1 MAAPESERS
10 IPAETSLHKSLHS
23 SISSRRRTA
32 FTENATLLENNDE
45 EERLALRR
53 EINIST
59 APTENASTS
68 NKRRSL
74 GLSFLAHMSAPEIT
88 DRISECIKLSTE
100 NKINTKNAFNLE
112 MIDFMTYMIK
122 KQDVNMSNLQ
132 VASTSLDVST
142 KIYGFRVDG
151 IHMELMKMAG
161 GADKQD
167 NETPINAH
175 QDDPDSIQ
183 ENLINNLNKQKKK
196 KQSRNKLK
204 IICTVNS
211 LKGSVEIMKP
221 LSWMIE
227 DGDSQTTDA
236 LNQVILPNHANSKF
250 YLHPYNDV
258 IVDKVEHEAQNMQ
271 CTKVSIPKI
280 EDFCRFEIC
289 PTLANFNF
297 NEWTYNNE
305 ATKDEEEENEKI
317 RSQENNENEF
327 RFDLDASVP
336 SEDEAN
342 DVDEYLEPQQPVE
355 KIVDLCK
362 VVTNTVASKISEYS
376 FIQKSNIIH
385 WAGPSYWKA
394 NNLRRFLGTSK
405 IVEECH
411 QKPVRKRKEL
421 EISYSDELQE
431 AIMAKFVQSKAT
443 SYKSQTALKTEEEN
457 ITLPRDMHYNIAST
471 VKLYLHE
478 LVTVNLESS
487 DQLHETNVSDD
498 IENYNYNNE
507 NDISNH
513 CPNVPNDNYGANE
526 NNDNEVDFIFEDDEH
541 GTHPVLAGDNLV
553 AAPKLTNKISIAYST
568 RAKKVDMR
576 QLKKS
581 IWKGLISN
589 DNRENIN
596 IQNAVQH
603 ETENKMNESKRFS
616 EVYKIL
622 PATLTKTNIEAL
634 SFPIS
639 FVSLLHLANEK
650 TLKVESLPDMSD
662 IIITAD

>member
-1 MAAPESERS
+1 
-10 IPAETSLHKSLHS
+10 
-23 SISSRRRTA
+23 
-32 FTENATLLENNDE
+32 
-45 EERLALRR
+45 
-53 EINIST
+53 
-59 APTENASTS
+59 
-68 NKRRSL
+68 
-74 GLSFLAHMSAPEIT
+74 
-88 DRISECIKLSTE
+88 
-100 NKINTKNAFNLE
+100 
-112 MIDFMTYMIK
+112 
-122 KQDVNMSNLQ
+122 MSNLQ

-355 KIVDLCK
+355 KIVDRSLQSCDQYCSLK
-362 VVTNTVASKISEYS
+362 NIGIFFYSKKQYHS
-376 FIQKSNIIH
+376 
-385 WAGPSYWKA
+385 
-394 NNLRRFLGTSK
+394 LGWS
-405 IVEECH
+405 I
-411 QKPVRKRKEL
+411 L
-421 EISYSDELQE
+421 
-431 AIMAKFVQSKAT
+431 
-443 SYKSQTALKTEEEN
+443 
-457 ITLPRDMHYNIAST
+457 
-471 VKLYLHE
+471 
-478 LVTVNLESS
+478 LES
-487 DQLHETNVSDD
+487 
-498 IENYNYNNE
+498 
-507 NDISNH
+507 
-513 CPNVPNDNYGANE
+513 
-526 NNDNEVDFIFEDDEH
+526 
-541 GTHPVLAGDNLV
+541 
-553 AAPKLTNKISIAYST
+553 K
-568 RAKKVDMR
+568 
-576 QLKKS
+576 
-581 IWKGLISN
+581 
-589 DNRENIN
+589 
-596 IQNAVQH
+596 
-603 ETENKMNESKRFS
+603 
-616 EVYKIL
+616 
-622 PATLTKTNIEAL
+622 
-634 SFPIS
+634 
-639 FVSLLHLANEK
+639 
-650 TLKVESLPDMSD
+650 
-662 IIITAD
+662 